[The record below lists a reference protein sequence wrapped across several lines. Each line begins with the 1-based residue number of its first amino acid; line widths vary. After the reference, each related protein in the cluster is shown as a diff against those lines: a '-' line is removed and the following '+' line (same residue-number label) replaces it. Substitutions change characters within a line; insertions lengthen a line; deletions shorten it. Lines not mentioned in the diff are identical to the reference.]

1 MKCKEN
7 IKSHIER
14 NSELQGENEALKQK
28 ETQKT
33 EEIECLQVTK
43 NHLVIPNLLVVIVVI
58 FCRKCIGINYLNL
71 QKA

>member
-14 NSELQGENEALKQK
+14 YCELQGQNEALKQK

-33 EEIECLQVTK
+33 EEIECLQVMK
-43 NHLVIPNLLVVIVVI
+43 NLLVIPNLLVVIVVI
-58 FCRKCIGINYLNL
+58 FCRKCIGIN
-71 QKA
+71 